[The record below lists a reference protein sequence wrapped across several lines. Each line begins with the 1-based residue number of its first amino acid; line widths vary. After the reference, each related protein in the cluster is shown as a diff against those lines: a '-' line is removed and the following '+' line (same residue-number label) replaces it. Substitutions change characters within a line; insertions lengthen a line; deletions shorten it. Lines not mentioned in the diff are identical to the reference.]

1 MNTIIIKII
10 AGLAFLSI
18 TAYGVFIYSP
28 AVNVVSRHNVD
39 NQLVSDH
46 RRPLIFSESGVVDN
60 SDASPVD
67 SFIKELSAKMK
78 NKHAH
83 EIHSVVV
90 QLTMVD
96 FRLFVLEE
104 FPQNGDAIFQRIMN
118 NAFPDYAQKIF
129 DVLSKMAVYSNW
141 HVDML
146 LTLNDMN
153 PVARKGTLWGKRR
166 ELFSDLADEIWQSE
180 LDDAE
185 QKETSIQE
193 TLAAL
198 NVAKDMPMS
207 DRLYMLSNSIQE
219 QYGDEHSSLL
229 ISKGMVT
236 DIFFHL
242 DSVQNDLKNMT
253 ELDRNDALA
262 ASRRQLGFS
271 EASIEEMSKKDQENE
286 VRWKNGSDYMSER
299 DQLTKINNGKVLTE
313 KLAKLRIKYFKHE
326 APTIEIEEQTE
337 FFRYKRPRLY
347 GSN

>member
-1 MNTIIIKII
+1 MNTIIKKIFT
-10 AGLAFLSI
+10 GLAFLSI
-18 TAYGVFIYSP
+18 TAYGVFVYGP
-28 AVNVVSRHNVD
+28 DVNVVSRNNID

-46 RRPLIFSESGVVDN
+46 RQPLIILESVTINN

-67 SFIKELSAKMK
+67 SFITDFSAKMK
-78 NKHAH
+78 EKHGH
-83 EIHSVVV
+83 DIHSVVV
-90 QLTMVD
+90 QLTMAD
-96 FRLFVLEE
+96 FRLFVLEQ
-104 FPQNGDAIFQRIMN
+104 FPKNGDAIFQRIMN
-118 NAFPDYAQKIF
+118 NAFPDYAQQIF

-153 PVARKGTLWGKRR
+153 PLARKGTLWGKRR

-185 QKETSIQE
+185 QKATSIQE

-219 QYGDEHSSLL
+219 QYGDDHSSLL

-236 DIFFHL
+236 DMFFHL
-242 DSVQNDLKNMT
+242 DSVQDDLKNMT

-271 EASIEEMSKKDQENE
+271 EASIVEMSKKDQENE

-299 DQLTKINNGKVLTE
+299 DQLTKINNGNLLTE
-313 KLAKLRIKYFKHE
+313 KLAELRIKYFKHE
-326 APTIEIEEQTE
+326 APTIEIEEQAE